1 LSVLKKII
9 TIGLGDIVGSGITV
23 IFWLYLA
30 SIVNPDEYG
39 QIHYIISIAT
49 FTSTFTLLGTGNAL
63 IVFIAKNKDVVKSLI
78 SFSIISGGI
87 ILIISILFSFFNVG
101 FLIFGI
107 IIFVYGIS
115 RDLAKKDFKKYSI
128 NIISHKAL
136 TAILAFI
143 GWQILGVDGVIYGI
157 SLSYFVY
164 FRYIFEDL
172 KNSKLSFYELRKNIH
187 EIKNNKKFIFS
198 NYSLQIT
205 SSLTTQADKLLIVP
219 ILGLALLGNYS
230 LALQIIA
237 LLIMVPSIIFKFL
250 IPHYID
256 GEISNNL
263 KRNSILL
270 SFVFV
275 ALGVI
280 VSPIIIP
287 ELFPNYT
294 NVISL
299 IQIMSFAVI
308 PITINHFFFAAFLA
322 KENGKIPLFGG
333 IISSSIMLS
342 GMIIL
347 GNIFEETGVAITYV
361 MSFSILCL
369 FYSICSRKSRQT

>member
-1 LSVLKKII
+1 VSVIKKIT
-9 TIGLGDIVGSGITV
+9 TIGFGDIVGSGITV
-23 IFWLYLA
+23 IFWFYLA
-30 SIVNPDEYG
+30 SIVNPEEYG

-63 IVFIAKNKDVVKSLI
+63 IVYITKNKGVVKSLL
-78 SFSIISGGI
+78 SFSIICGGI
-87 ILIISILFSFFNVG
+87 ILIISIPFGFFNVG
-101 FLIFGI
+101 FLVFGI

-128 NIISHKAL
+128 NIIFHKAL
-136 TAILAFI
+136 TATLAFI

-164 FRYIFEDL
+164 LRYIFEDL
-172 KNSKLSFYELRKNIH
+172 KNSKLNFFELRSNID

-205 SSLTTQADKLLIVP
+205 SSLTTQADKLLIAP

-237 LLIMVPSIIFKFL
+237 LLTMVPSIIFKFL

-256 GEISNNL
+256 GEISKNL

-275 ALGVI
+275 SLGVI

-287 ELFPNYT
+287 ELFQNYT

-308 PITINHFFFAAFLA
+308 PITINHFYFAGFLA

-347 GNIFEETGVAITYV
+347 GSIFEETGVAITYV